1 MAMPERVSAES
12 PALELRGLRK
22 VYPGG
27 VEAVAGVDL
36 AVPPGS
42 FFTVVGPSGSGK
54 STLLRL
60 IAGLEEATAGVV
72 QVGGRDVSA
81 LPPRQRSVAMVF
93 QNPALY
99 PHLPVFDNLA
109 FGLRARGARRA
120 YVRSRVAE
128 VAAMLGLDT
137 LLARRPATLSGGQKQ
152 RVALGRA
159 LATRPPVF
167 LLDEPLSSL
176 DGPLR
181 AALRTAL
188 RDVHRQTGATFL
200 HVTHDQAEALALGDR
215 IGVMERGRLVQVG
228 TPRAVY
234 EQPASRFVGQ
244 FLGSP
249 PMSVVR
255 CVVVD
260 GPALVPSGLTPARA
274 LPVPGGDLAAMPG
287 DEIDLGL
294 RPEHVALARDG
305 LAPSFVRLPGEV
317 MVRHV
322 EFLGHESLATVAV
335 GVQDVTLRLA
345 PGAAVRPGD
354 RLAVAFDLARASWF
368 GPGTG
373 TALS

>member
-1 MAMPERVSAES
+1 M
-12 PALELRGLRK
+12 
-22 VYPGG
+22 
-27 VEAVAGVDL
+27 
-36 AVPPGS
+36 
-42 FFTVVGPSGSGK
+42 
-54 STLLRL
+54 
-60 IAGLEEATAGVV
+60 
-72 QVGGRDVSA
+72 
-81 LPPRQRSVAMVF
+81 
-93 QNPALY
+93 
-99 PHLPVFDNLA
+99 FDNLA
-109 FGLRARGARRA
+109 FGLRARGAKRA
-120 YVRSRVAE
+120 EVQSRVAE
-128 VAAMLGLDT
+128 VALALGLDT
-137 LLARRPATLSGGQKQ
+137 LLERRPATLSGGQKQ

-181 AALRTAL
+181 AALRNAL

-200 HVTHDQAEALALGDR
+200 HVTHDQAEALAMGDR

-255 CVVVD
+255 CRVVD
-260 GPALVPSGLTPARA
+260 GPALVFSGLARRA
-274 LPVPGGDLAAMPG
+274 LPIPGGAFAAIQG
-287 DEIDLGL
+287 YEIDLGL

-305 LAPSFVRLPGEV
+305 LAPTFVRLPGEV
-317 MVRHV
+317 IVRHV
-322 EFLGHESLATVAV
+322 EFLGHESLATVEV
-335 GVQDVTLRLA
+335 GRQDVNLRLV

-354 RLAVAFDLARASWF
+354 RLAIALDLAKASWF
-368 GPGTG
+368 GPATG